1 MKFIPIQPDSSEL
14 LELEKNAVVQDV
26 VSSVFRMYN
35 ANDRQPVEPWI
46 AYLYVQGYDVLGTCA
61 FKSPPQNGQV
71 EIAYFVFPEYEGK
84 GLGTF
89 FASFLVA
96 QARLALPQ
104 VTVTA
109 QTLPENNASTRIL
122 ERLNFEM
129 TGELIHPEDGKVWQ
143 WLRR

>member
-1 MKFIPIQPDSSEL
+1 MKFIPIKSDSSEL
-14 LELEKNAVVQDV
+14 LAFEKNPIVQDV
-26 VSSVFRMYN
+26 VTNVLQMYN
-35 ANDRQPVEPWI
+35 VTNHLPIEPWI
-46 AYLYVQGYDVLGTCA
+46 GYLYVRGNEALGTCA

-89 FASFLVA
+89 FAAFLVA
-96 QARLALPQ
+96 QARLTSPR
-104 VTVTA
+104 VIVTA

-122 ERLNFEM
+122 ERLNFER

>member
-1 MKFIPIQPDSSEL
+1 MKFIPIQSDSREL

-26 VSSVFRMYN
+26 VSSVLKMYN
-35 ANDRQPVEPWI
+35 ATGQSPSEPWI
-46 AYLYVQGYDVLGTCA
+46 AYLYVQGGEALGTCA

-84 GLGTF
+84 GFGTF

-96 QARLALPQ
+96 QARLASPE
-104 VTVTA
+104 VIVTA

-122 ERLNFEM
+122 ERLNFER